1 MAQTDLKRSAAGRRL
16 FPTYPGSNLLDEIS
30 RKLPEDASDPEPEA
44 VVPTPSQP
52 SVVAACLIALTILA
66 VVYSLYFGRDFLM
79 PIVMAAVLNLLLHPV
94 MQFLNE
100 RLRLPL
106 PVAALLVI
114 ALAFTVIAGVPYVI
128 APPSADWTAN
138 AAESIA
144 IVKQRLAFL
153 AGPITY
159 LQDALHNIEGFGA
172 AADTSRVVVER
183 GDALPSIL
191 FYGTASTLRSFFLTI
206 LILYFMLASGDR
218 MLRAII
224 EILPRFKDKR
234 RAVEILAE
242 IQASVG
248 TYLTTIV
255 IMNTIVGALVGVA
268 AAICGLSNPALW
280 GALAFFLNFI
290 PIIGPLMGVAVL
302 FVAGVVALAW
312 PFPALAPALLYVLI
326 HFAEG
331 EFITPQLLARRF
343 ELNPVLVMVSL
354 LFWDAIWGL
363 PGALLAVP
371 LLAILKIFADRIEP
385 LKSLGHLIGA

>member
-1 MAQTDLKRSAAGRRL
+1 MLDANPSRL
-16 FPTYPGSNLLDEIS
+16 TIVS
-30 RKLPEDASDPEPEA
+30 
-44 VVPTPSQP
+44 
-52 SVVAACLIALTILA
+52 ACLIALTVLA

-79 PIVMAAVLNLLLHPV
+79 PIVMAAVLNLLLRPV
-94 MQFLNE
+94 MRFLNE
-100 RLRLPL
+100 KMRLPL
-106 PVAALLVI
+106 SVAALLVI
-114 ALAFTVIAGVPYVI
+114 ALAFTVIAGVPYII
-128 APPSADWTAN
+128 APPSAGFASH

-144 IVKQRLAFL
+144 IVKQRLAFF

-159 LQDALHNIEGFGA
+159 LQDALQNIEGFGG
-172 AADTSRVVVER
+172 AADKTRVVVER

-191 FYGTASTLRSFFLTI
+191 FFGTASTLRSFFSTI

-234 RAVEILAE
+234 RAVEILDE
-242 IQASVG
+242 VQASVG
-248 TYLTTIV
+248 TYLTTILM
-255 IMNTIVGALVGVA
+255 MNAIVGALVGVV
-268 AAICGLSNPALW
+268 AAICGLGNPALW
-280 GALAFFLNFI
+280 GALAFLLNFI
-290 PIIGPLMGVAVL
+290 PIIGPLMGMAVM
-302 FVAGVVALAW
+302 FVAGVVALPW
-312 PFPALAPALLYVLI
+312 PFPALAPSLLYVLI

-331 EFITPQLLARRF
+331 QMITPQLLARRF

-385 LKSLGHLIGA
+385 LKNLGHLIGA